1 MIDPCGL
8 SPMASGMSNWNR
20 ILLWARMNLFDG
32 LTCTIVTIFLLIGL
46 LFAGINTIDWVI
58 IDSAWDSSG
67 YKPCA
72 NIDGAC
78 WAVIHE
84 KYRVMLFGFYAYDEH
99 WRPTLAM
106 AIFFLALAVSSFPR
120 LWRWRITIPLWLLT
134 TGAIYILLRGG
145 VLGLV
150 DQESDLWG
158 GLPLTLI
165 IFSAQLALGL
175 PIGILLAL
183 GRRSSFPVVS
193 VASVILIEGIRAI
206 PPLALLFFMAV
217 VFPLLLP
224 PGTEVDK
231 VLRIVF
237 AMVLLQACLQA
248 EVVRG
253 GLQAVPAG
261 QVEASTALGI
271 GFWVT
276 LWTVVLPQAL
286 RIVIPGLTNQIIQ
299 AFKNS
304 TLVIIVGMFDFLNTT
319 IAAISDPEWIR
330 FFVEAYIFAAFVYF
344 CGCSLISAY
353 GRFLEQHFKLVNH

>member
-1 MIDPCGL
+1 MIDPCGF
-8 SPMASGMSNWNR
+8 SRIAPGMSYWNR
-20 ILLWARMNLFDG
+20 ILLWARMNLFNG
-32 LTCTIVTIFLLIGL
+32 FVCTIVTTSLLTGFLFI
-46 LFAGINTIDWVI
+46 GINTIEWALVN
-58 IDSAWDSSG
+58 SAWDSSAI
-67 YKPCA
+67 KPCA

-99 WRPTLAM
+99 WRPSLAM
-106 AIFFLALAVSSFPR
+106 VIFFLALAVSSFPR
-120 LWRWRITIPLWLLT
+120 WWRWRITVPLWLLA
-134 TGAIYILLRGG
+134 TGTIYILLRGG

-165 IFSAQLALGL
+165 IFAAQLALGL
-175 PIGILLAL
+175 PIGVLLAL
-183 GRRSSFPVVS
+183 GRRSSLRVVN

-206 PPLALLFFMAV
+206 PPVALLFFMAV

-224 PGTEVDK
+224 PGTAIDK

-253 GLQAVPAG
+253 GLQAVPEG
-261 QVEASTALGI
+261 QAEASTALGI

-319 IAAISDPEWIR
+319 TAAISDPEWIR
-330 FFVEAYIFAAFVYF
+330 YFVEAYIFAAAVYF

-353 GRFLEQHFKLVNH
+353 GRFLEQHFKLVSH